1 MYCSIC
7 GKQIPEDAN
16 LCPYC
21 GNKIKDEK
29 KSAEKPKEKLYGVS
43 AKSRTVSI
51 CLCLLGF
58 IGFAGIHRMYVGKW
72 WTGIFYM
79 LTFGLCG
86 FGTLYDIYK
95 LYSETFHDCDGYPIY
110 SPSSM
115 KSNYRKR
122 EPKSSPDKSVI
133 GCLII
138 SIIFV
143 CSILNPILNPPPPSR
158 SSEQAKN
165 QEIKKDI
172 KNNDNDNKKKNQ
184 ESELELVEKV
194 KQSYKDNDF
203 IAASNALGKL
213 KNLYPN
219 TTYVEALNKDYP
231 DLEKKAGIE
240 REKRKKEAEKAL
252 ANFNKEM
259 SNGPGAEIY
268 EGYGTE
274 RGGVKFC
281 VYVNSYWHSL
291 SEGQKKTFTEIAYT
305 TYKKYGLDYPSF
317 YVVNASTGRNLAH
330 YGVLGI
336 SIDD

>member
-1 MYCSIC
+1 MDCSKC

-21 GNKIKDEK
+21 GNKIKKETK
-29 KSAEKPKEKLYGVS
+29 EEKPKEKVYGVS
-43 AKSRTVSI
+43 AKSRTLSM
-51 CLCLLGF
+51 CLCILGLL
-58 IGFAGIHRMYVGKW
+58 GFAGIHRMYVGKW
-72 WTGIFYM
+72 WTGILYM

-95 LYSETFHDCDGYPIY
+95 LYAETFHDCDGYPLY
-110 SPSSM
+110 SSSSM
-115 KSNYRKR
+115 KKNYRRR
-122 EPKSSPDKSVI
+122 EPNSSPNKAAIFCSI
-133 GCLII
+133 ASILFAC
-138 SIIFV
+138 SII
-143 CSILNPILNPPPPSR
+143 NPILNPPTPSK
-158 SSEQAKN
+158 SSEQVKN
-165 QEIKKDI
+165 QETKKDV
-172 KNNDNDNKKKNQ
+172 KTKEDNNKKKNQ

-231 DLEKKAGIE
+231 DLEQKAGKE
-240 REKRKKEAEKAL
+240 REKRKKEAEKAVQE
-252 ANFNKEM
+252 FNREM
-259 SNGPGAEIY
+259 SNSSVSAIY

-281 VYVNSYWHSL
+281 VYVNSHWHSL

-317 YVVNASTGRNLAH
+317 YVVNEASGRNVAH
-330 YGVLGI
+330 YGVFGI